1 MLGHL
6 LKLDYDGDEQEYSD
20 TDRRSILILDNWV
33 YLAKVFCVNYTTYDI
48 WWDQDSINPRT
59 HSDIMMYSPE
69 TGRDAHPYWYACVLG
84 IFHTQ
89 VLHVG
94 AKSTNHTP
102 QHIEFLWVQ
111 WFGQVP
117 GHNFSMKAAQ
127 LPKVG
132 FIPESD
138 DLAFRFLDPS
148 LVVHGCH
155 LVLSFSEGQ
164 TKELLSSQLTA
175 ARLPGEVSDW
185 LAYYVNR

>member
-20 TDRRSILILDNWV
+20 TDCRSILILDNRV
-33 YLAKVFCVNYTTYDI
+33 YSAKVFRVNYTTYDV
-48 WWDQDSINPRT
+48 WRDQDLINPRT
-59 HSDIMMYSPE
+59 RSDIMMYSPE
-69 TGRDAHPYWYACVLG
+69 TGHDAHPYWYAHVLG
-84 IFHTQ
+84 IFHAQ
-89 VLHVG
+89 VLHIG
-94 AKSTNHTP
+94 AKLTNHSP

-111 WFGQVP
+111 WFGQVL

-127 LPKVG
+127 LWKVS

-138 DLAFRFLDPS
+138 DLAFGFLDPS

-155 LVLSFSEGQ
+155 LVPLFSEGQ
-164 TKELLSSQLTA
+164 TKELLSSQLMA

-185 LAYYVNR
+185 LAYYINM